1 MTEEEYAQLN
11 AHPSPDFIA
20 MNLHQR
26 MDAAQQSAVEA
37 AERAQLEAQLQR
49 QNEISGSSRPTAARS
64 TGPQASRTP
73 KALEFP
79 NCPANLIYRGSTDGR
94 QVQDWVREWDA
105 LSLYVHPD
113 YKVAHLL
120 TAIAEPVKQTLSAAF
135 RTTAY
140 NGGTGYATL
149 THVPYNEII
158 DLMKTNFDRPDYVY
172 RAVVR
177 WRDHK
182 MNSSTTLEAYLR
194 ERDKLCN
201 QLSSYGIIV
210 DAVTSKYMLVAAVT
224 PEHRKEMMREKDWQT
239 LTEAEIVHSRKTKER
254 AVSTA
259 NAGGGGGGRQ
269 NNWQPSHP
277 PHRAHM
283 NVMRQHHLM
292 VAGANVSRPAQQ
304 TPGGN
309 VNNAGT
315 RGARP
320 KAHQRFDIGHFAY
333 ATRQTPRPWQQ
344 RTNHRPYSAPAAG
357 GGGINRTANTV
368 QRNRSYNLRQQDPA
382 KLGQRHMRQYYHPS
396 TWSARI
402 DPATNRLR
410 SNAEPWKPANA
421 HLFNKDQD
429 QTGAKY
435 CIFCKTQ
442 GHNLT
447 TCSAAH
453 TAWKQRRQ
461 GQ

>member
-1 MTEEEYAQLN
+1 MPRPNLRRRNSSAPAASGNNPQRSRTAPRAPTATTGGSNAAGGRNQSTNGDNNGPPPIPAAATEQQPSPPQPPPQPEAAPPAEQPPPAQRQHEEYRTPAHEAARRAAKMTEEEYAQLN

-210 DAVTSKYMLVAAVT
+210 DAVKSKYMLVAAVT
-224 PEHRKEMMREKDWQT
+224 PEHRKEMMREKDGT
-239 LTEAEIVHSRKTKER
+239 IPYL
-254 AVSTA
+254 
-259 NAGGGGGGRQ
+259 
-269 NNWQPSHP
+269 
-277 PHRAHM
+277 
-283 NVMRQHHLM
+283 
-292 VAGANVSRPAQQ
+292 RP
-304 TPGGN
+304 
-309 VNNAGT
+309 
-315 RGARP
+315 
-320 KAHQRFDIGHFAY
+320 IL
-333 ATRQTPRPWQQ
+333 
-344 RTNHRPYSAPAAG
+344 
-357 GGGINRTANTV
+357 V
-368 QRNRSYNLRQQDPA
+368 QV
-382 KLGQRHMRQYYHPS
+382 PS
-396 TWSARI
+396 TSTCIQMHISSTCIQEHVFRSISGFCQSVRRVLSRVHHAGHRCAVYIVLQRI
-402 DPATNRLR
+402 
-410 SNAEPWKPANA
+410 E
-421 HLFNKDQD
+421 
-429 QTGAKY
+429 
-435 CIFCKTQ
+435 C
-442 GHNLT
+442 
-447 TCSAAH
+447 
-453 TAWKQRRQ
+453 
-461 GQ
+461 